1 MYIGYSNDKNFA
13 ISPKLAKKWEKM
25 TDENDHARVTYEQ
38 IAHMAKGVK
47 KSCGAASRLYAEIST
62 LAVKAKAVLEYRD
75 ENNGFNGGDE
85 MYYIGLA
92 YYNMACAI
100 VNLVASHDATEAYN
114 KCA

>member
-1 MYIGYSNDKNFA
+1 MRIGYDNDKNFA
-13 ISPKLAKKWEKM
+13 ISPKLAKRWEQM

-38 IAHMAKGVK
+38 ISHMADGVRK
-47 KSCGAASRLYAEIST
+47 TCGAGSRLYMEIAS

-75 ENNGFNGGDE
+75 EHNGFEGGDE
-85 MYYIGLA
+85 MWYLGLA

-100 VNLVASHDATEAYN
+100 VKLVATDDVTEAYN